1 MSERFFLEGKG
12 GVTLM
17 VRVKPGAR
25 EDAVLG
31 VRAGELLVSVRARP
45 EKGKANIEVIRL
57 LSAELGISR
66 ARVVLKRGGAS
77 PRKVF
82 ALPASAVPALQRL
95 ERKA

>member
-1 MSERFFLEGKG
+1 MSERFFLEGKD
-12 GVTLM
+12 GVSLM

-31 VRAGELLVSVRARP
+31 VRAGELVVSVKARP

-57 LSAELGISR
+57 LSGELGISR
-66 ARVVLKRGGAS
+66 AEVVLKRGGAS

-82 ALPASAVPALQRL
+82 ALPASVVPALQRL
-95 ERKA
+95 ERGA

>member
-1 MSERFFLEGKG
+1 VGERFYIEGRDG
-12 GVTLM
+12 ISLN

-45 EKGKANIEVIRL
+45 EKGKANEEVIRL
-57 LSAELGISR
+57 LSRQLCVSR
-66 ARVVLKRGGAS
+66 AEVVLKRGGAS

-82 ALPASAVPALQRL
+82 TLPASAIPMLQRL
-95 ERKA
+95 ERGA

>member
-1 MSERFFLEGKG
+1 MSERFFLEGKD

-31 VRAGELLVSVRARP
+31 VRAGELVVAVRAHP
-45 EKGKANIEVIRL
+45 EKGKANAEVIRL
-57 LSAELGISR
+57 LSRQLCISR
-66 ARVVLKRGGAS
+66 AEVVLKRGGAS

-82 ALPASAVPALQRL
+82 ALPTSAVPMLQRL
-95 ERKA
+95 ERGA